1 MRVILAEEWW
11 RNRGF
16 RVFRTRMQV
25 CLLVRSSSVN
35 ATQRTITGVL
45 LAVCILLFLV
55 VSTGLLLF
63 CASAWCP
70 DFALAKRHAAVDFA
84 SCELLG
90 FTVEQT
96 SPPRC
101 IAGSVVYFA
110 SDVSRLRIVEPRA
123 DQLVKL
129 PLVLAGD
136 VRVGSG
142 TTARLLLADHDGFA
156 LVEDAIHLSKALSG
170 QVLPFRTT
178 VTFPRP
184 MGTGGMLHVSLLS
197 HNGSTIEDVRIPVRF
212 FPSATVEIKA
222 FFSNSERD
230 PKTQYC
236 DVSYPVARRV
246 ALNEDLL
253 TASLHELLRGPTI
266 SEQRQHFST
275 NLPEGVEIR
284 ALALRKDDG
293 HVTVTFT
300 QALLEGVAG
309 SCRVQ
314 AIRSQIERTLKQFSF
329 IHDVTITVEGIPE
342 EEVLQP

>member
-1 MRVILAEEWW
+1 MTAAR
-11 RNRGF
+11 
-16 RVFRTRMQV
+16 
-25 CLLVRSSSVN
+25 
-35 ATQRTITGVL
+35 RTIIGVL
-45 LAVCILLFLV
+45 LAVFVLVFLG
-55 VSTGLLLF
+55 VSTGIFLF

-70 DFALAKRHAAVDFA
+70 DFALAKRHAAVDYA

-110 SDVSRLRIVEPRA
+110 SDVSRFHIIEPHV
-123 DQLVKL
+123 DQAVAL
-129 PLVLAGD
+129 PLVIAGD

-142 TTARLLLADHDGFA
+142 TTAQLLLADHDGFA

-184 MGTGGMLHVSLLS
+184 MGTGGTLHVSLLS

-212 FPSATVEIKA
+212 LPSATVEIKA

-230 PKTQYC
+230 PETQYC

-246 ALNEDLL
+246 TLDEDLL

-284 ALALRKDDG
+284 ALRKDDG
-293 HVTVTFT
+293 HVMVTFT
-300 QALLEGVAG
+300 QALLKGTAG

-314 AIRSQIERTLKQFSF
+314 AIRSQIERTLKQFSSVN
-329 IHDVTITVEGIPE
+329 DVTITVEGIPD